1 MFVFKRK
8 QIVLVALFIMIL
20 VAGYLNWSYKEEM
33 NAIPTMNEDSGLELS
48 KNLGE
53 AQLVNSDIEKEGPTE
68 GEEEEPIVVDTGSS
82 NAYFIEARMEKESA
96 RSEALE
102 VLREIVDNENS
113 PEETK
118 VVSQTQMIDIARKID
133 TEAVIEN
140 LIKAKGFEDVVV
152 FVNEDMVNVVVQ
164 SSGLI
169 PSQVAQIMDIVIDQ
183 TQISHDKIKI
193 MEKK

>member
-1 MFVFKRK
+1 MLIFKRK

-33 NAIPTMNEDSGLELS
+33 QAIPTMSEDSGIELS

-53 AQLVNSDIEKEGPTE
+53 AQLVNSELENE
-68 GEEEEPIVVDTGSS
+68 NGENEQAVVVDTGSS
-82 NAYFIEARMEKESA
+82 NEYFIEARMEKESA

-102 VLREIVDNENS
+102 VLREIVDNANS
-113 PEETK
+113 PNETK
-118 VVSQTQMIDIARKID
+118 VEAQKHIIDIARHID

-140 LIKAKGFEDVVV
+140 LIKAKGFDDVVV
-152 FVNEDMVNVVVQ
+152 FINQDTVNVVVQ

-193 MEKK
+193 MELK